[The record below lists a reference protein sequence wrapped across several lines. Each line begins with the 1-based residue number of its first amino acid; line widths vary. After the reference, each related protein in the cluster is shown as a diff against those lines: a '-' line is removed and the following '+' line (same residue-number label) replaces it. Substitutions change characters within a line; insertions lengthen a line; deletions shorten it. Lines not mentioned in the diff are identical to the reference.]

1 MWLKSSSI
9 MAILISYITKQST
22 CKSFPT
28 MYTTSIWN
36 TGREKT
42 IVTDHG
48 ICGREQPVDDSVQG
62 VV

>member
-1 MWLKSSSI
+1 
-9 MAILISYITKQST
+9 
-22 CKSFPT
+22 

>member
-22 CKSFPT
+22 CKSFP
-28 MYTTSIWN
+28 TSIWN